1 MCGRFHLQP
10 DEDFYPRFGL
20 KHKDDDFP
28 LATSKN
34 IKPGQII
41 PTIISLNNRNRLSGI
56 KWGFVPVWA
65 KDPKIG
71 YKMINSRSE
80 TIFEKPSFRSAI
92 RKTRCL
98 IPATGFYEWD
108 GKKNAHL
115 FQLAGEKY
123 FAMAGIYSE
132 WKDPQGEIL
141 TTCSIITREANKDVR
156 DVHERMPVILDE
168 VNEYEWLSSDNLGF
182 LEQVLQKPTE
192 KSLSNR
198 IVTL

>member
-28 LATSKN
+28 VQTNHN
-34 IKPGQII
+34 IKPGQVI
-41 PTIISLNNRNRLSGI
+41 PTIVSRDSGNI
-56 KWGFVPVWA
+56 LVGMTWGFIPSWA

-80 TIFEKPSFRSAI
+80 TIFEKPSFNHAI
-92 RKTRCL
+92 KNTRCL

-108 GKKNAHL
+108 EKKNAHL
-115 FQLAGEKY
+115 FQLKGVKY

-132 WKDPQGEIL
+132 WKDSQGEIFP
-141 TTCSIITREANKDVR
+141 TCSIITREANKDVR

-168 VNEYEWLSSDNLGF
+168 ESENEWMSNDDLGY
-182 LEQVLQKPTE
+182 LEEVLHKPIE
-192 KSLSNR
+192 KSLSDE

>member
-1 MCGRFHLQP
+1 MCGRFHLEP
-10 DEDFYPRFGL
+10 DEDFYPRFKL
-20 KHKDDDFP
+20 KHKDDDYP
-28 LATSKN
+28 LQPNHN

-41 PTIISLNNRNRLSGI
+41 PTIIHQDKNNKLTGM

-71 YKMINSRSE
+71 YKLINSRSE
-80 TIFEKPSFRSAI
+80 TIFEKPSFKHAI
-92 RKTRCL
+92 KNTRCL

-108 GKKNAHL
+108 EKKNAHL
-115 FQLAGEKY
+115 FQLKGVKY
-123 FAMAGIYSE
+123 FAIAGIFSE

-141 TTCSIITREANKDVR
+141 TTCSIITREANKDVK

-168 VNEYEWLSSDNLGF
+168 ESENEWLSNDDIGYI
-182 LEQVLQKPTE
+182 EHVLNKPTD
-192 KSLSNR
+192 KSLSSR

>member
-1 MCGRFHLQP
+1 MCGRFHLAP
-10 DEDFYPRFGL
+10 DEDFYPRFGI
-20 KHKDDDFP
+20 KHRDDDFP
-28 LATSKN
+28 LSINTN
-34 IKPGQII
+34 VKPGQFI
-41 PTIISLNNRNRLSGI
+41 PTIIRDQKRNKLYGM
-56 KWGFVPVWA
+56 KWGFIPAWA

-80 TIFEKPSFRSAI
+80 TIFEKPSFKSAI

-108 GKKNAHL
+108 EKKNANL
-115 FQLAGEKY
+115 FQLKGKKY

-141 TTCSIITREANKDVR
+141 TTCSIITREANKDVG

-168 VNEYEWLSSDNLGF
+168 ESENEWMSNDDIGY
-182 LEQVLQKPTE
+182 LEHILNKPTD
-192 KSLSNR
+192 KSLSSR